1 VIVITDVLP
10 APWGQRAVR
19 AVVIVATGLG
29 AFVLGFALAL
39 VASFFGDASPWVF
52 IALPLVPLLALA
64 IIVAPTFGIMLAFLT
79 FPVGKV
85 IVPTGI
91 LPLQSTEA
99 GVMAIVAVVAVLR
112 LARGQLPLPWSP
124 PLYWALALLAWTLA
138 GIGSAIDEALALKQ
152 IASLFGGIIFA
163 CALLAACRH
172 MDDLRLVLGGLIA
185 VCAGIAITS
194 FAGGFQLHSTADAQ
208 TVSGRLQG
216 AFDHP
221 NQLGALCALATPTAL
236 GLAFGARTLR
246 ARVAAALAGLVIFV
260 ALLFTLSRG
269 AWVGTALALL
279 FFLVTLRE
287 ARRAL
292 MLLAVPAAIL
302 AAVVT
307 SFAPV
312 GRTEIDVV
320 GERARAIT
328 TLSPYDNRGSIYRE
342 AEREIKGDPL
352 TGVGA
357 GGFPIASARAGSESS
372 TVSAAHAHNLWL
384 NWGAEAGIPAMLIL
398 AGLVI
403 AIGGAARRAR
413 IGFKRAGRARD
424 RALVAGLAAALLGML
439 GQGMFDYVFRNAVV
453 SIAAWGLIGGLL
465 VCLREARRAPV
476 RRPLRLGQEGF

>member
-1 VIVITDVLP
+1 VTVVTEALQ
-10 APWGQRAVR
+10 APWGRRAVQSG
-19 AVVIVATGLG
+19 VVVATGVAAFALG
-29 AFVLGFALAL
+29 AGLAL
-39 VASFFGDASPWVF
+39 FASFFGDSSPWVF
-52 IALPLVPLLALA
+52 IAIPLVPLAALA
-64 IIVAPTFGIMLAFLT
+64 IIVAPTFGIILAFLT

-91 LPLQSTEA
+91 LSLQSTEA
-99 GVMAIVAVVAVLR
+99 GVLAIVAVVAVRR

-124 PLYWALALLAWTLA
+124 PLYWGVAMLAWTLV
-138 GIGSAIDEALALKQ
+138 GLGSAIDETLALKQ

-172 MDDLRLVLGGLIA
+172 MDDLRLVLGGMMA
-185 VCAGIAITS
+185 VCAGIAIAS
-194 FAGGFQLHSTADAQ
+194 FAGGFQLHSISGAE
-208 TVSGRLQG
+208 TVGGRLQG

-236 GLAFGARTLR
+236 GLAFGCHTMR
-246 ARVAAALAGLVIFV
+246 ARVVAALVSLVIFV

-279 FFLVTLRE
+279 FLLVTLRE

-312 GRTEIDVV
+312 GRTEIQVV
-320 GERARAIT
+320 GERARALT
-328 TLSPYDNRGSIYRE
+328 TLSPYDDRRSIYRE
-342 AEREIKGDPL
+342 AEREIKADPV

-357 GGFPIASARAGSESS
+357 GGFPVASARAGSESS

-384 NWGAEAGIPAMLIL
+384 NWGAEAGIPAMLFL
-398 AGLVI
+398 AGFVI
-403 AIGGAARRAR
+403 ALGLAARRAR
-413 IGFKRAGRARD
+413 IGFKRAGGVRD
-424 RALVAGLAAALLGML
+424 RAVVAGLAAGLLAML

-453 SIAAWGLIGGLL
+453 SIAVWGLIGGLL
-465 VCLREARRAPV
+465 VCLREARRAPA
-476 RRPLRLGQEGF
+476 RRPLRPGQEGF